1 MKPVEAAFNQ
11 ERVLVRAF
19 SVDMN
24 LWRTF
29 VSSSP
34 VSAVVGVAAAGGAE
48 LRRQSLSAGELT
60 RGAAAEQTTVE
71 ARGAA
76 VVDTPFKQIKIFS

>member
-1 MKPVEAAFNQ
+1 MKAVEAAFNQ
-11 ERVLVRAF
+11 ERALVRTF
-19 SVDMN
+19 SVDMT
-24 LWRTF
+24 LRRTF

-34 VSAVVGVAAAGGAE
+34 VGAVVGVAAAGGAE

-60 RGAAAEQTTVE
+60 RGAATEQTAMV

-76 VVDTPFKQIKIFS
+76 IVDTPLSK